1 MNGTCPYCE
10 KFCEIEI
17 IKKMEKYVIRGIEIE
32 SEAEFSL
39 CTVCGKDFATMD
51 QMGFSLTNGYN
62 AYRKLEN
69 IIFPEEII
77 SIREKYGANQKTFAK
92 ILDLEELAFKCYEQ
106 GTLTSKAVSNLIQ
119 SMNKPENF
127 FAQFEQN
134 KPKLPLFRIRKIGS
148 KIYK

>member
-1 MNGTCPYCE
+1 
-10 KFCEIEI
+10 
-17 IKKMEKYVIRGIEIE
+17 MEKYIIRGIEIE

-51 QMGFSLTNGYN
+51 QMDFTLTNGYN
-62 AYRKLEN
+62 TYRKLEN
-69 IIFPEEII
+69 SIFPEEII
-77 SIREKYGANQKTFAK
+77 SIRGKYGVSQKTFAK
-92 ILDLEELAFKCYEQ
+92 RLDLGDLAYKRYEQ

-119 SMNKPENF
+119 SMDKPENF

-134 KPKLPLFRIRKIGS
+134 KHKLPLHQIRKIGS